1 MTQEQLFNTII
12 SLLIAIGWYWV
23 RGIDK
28 RQDED
33 KQRMD
38 NIERQLNT
46 ELRTIGEHYQR
57 RDDAKDQ
64 FNRLYDLVNE
74 VKGQTQRINDK
85 LDNKADKT

>member
-46 ELRTIGEHYQR
+46 ELRTIGDHYQR
-57 RDDAKDQ
+57 RDDANEQ
-64 FNRLYDLVNE
+64 FNRLYDPGNE
-74 VKGQTQRINDK
+74 VKGQTQRITDK
-85 LDNKADKT
+85 LDHQADK